1 MTLEQKWDLL
11 WPLACAVTHAV
22 ERYDNPSNNIAETW
36 RNGDTLAH
44 MARQLKK
51 AVDRISPEP
60 QSSAKE
66 LPNDQR

>member
-22 ERYDNPSNNIAETW
+22 ERVDTAKPGEIGISEA
-36 RNGDTLAH
+36 TLAH

-51 AVDRISPEP
+51 AVDKISPGG
-60 QSSAKE
+60 SS
-66 LPNDQR
+66 NG